1 MSCSWRHCKG
11 ARGRSD
17 TEAPSRVMQAQS
29 QAGSQQSNT
38 AKVSENDSAHGVIVP
53 LTTAHALTV
62 RCCRQCSRA
71 EFRGSIARMA
81 ENRNTC
87 AANSLKTQIA
97 ETCFPQIADAST
109 IQLLAS
115 VHATL
120 MTQDAGVCMHI
131 YVYVYTNMCLWADS
145 LARLVLQLGATF

>member
-38 AKVSENDSAHGVIVP
+38 AKVSENDSAHRVIVP

-81 ENRNTC
+81 ESQNSCN
-87 AANSLKTQIA
+87 ANSLKTPSA
-97 ETCFPQIADAST
+97 ETCCPQSAEAST
-109 IQLLAS
+109 IQLLATA
-115 VHATL
+115 HATL
-120 MTQDAGVCMHI
+120 LAQVAGICMRI
-131 YVYVYTNMCLWADS
+131 YIHTCACGWTS
-145 LARLVLQLGATF
+145 